1 MMLRACLAGL
11 LLVPAIAAAAP
22 AAQAGAEAPDFV
34 LPAFDGGTLRL
45 SDLRGSFVYVDFWAS
60 WCAPCRQSFPWMNRL
75 ATLSAG
81 KGLRVIAINVDERRA
96 DAEAFLKVTPA
107 AFTVLLD
114 PKGDVAAR
122 YRLPGMPTSFLIGP
136 DGRIRWMHAGFRSG
150 DDARLQGMILREM
163 SAR

>member
-1 MMLRACLAGL
+1 M
-11 LLVPAIAAAAP
+11 VSAAP
-22 AAQAGAEAPDFV
+22 LPPFAAIVVA
-34 LPAFDGGTLRL
+34 
-45 SDLRGSFVYVDFWAS
+45 
-60 WCAPCRQSFPWMNRL
+60 
-75 ATLSAG
+75 AG